1 MAAGPAKRG
10 KGPRYYASAVVNGAV
25 DGHSWGAARGPV
37 RGQAGETGGMRV
49 TGVDACRGGWACVHL
64 DTDEGGD
71 RLTVRMAGSLAEGLA
86 GTAPG
91 QVVGIDMPLGL
102 LDRGWRAADEEA
114 RRRLGV
120 RRSSIFAIPPA
131 AVWRQPDY
139 QAALAVCRQLTGQG
153 FSVQAW
159 GLRAKLRE
167 AADYRGHGSQRL
179 YEVHPELSFAAMA
192 GAPLPEPKN
201 RPAGQALRRSVL
213 AAAGLAVPDD
223 PAWRRAAVD
232 VLDAAAVAWTARRI
246 AAGQAVV
253 LPDPPQTGQDGLE
266 IAIRY

>member
-1 MAAGPAKRG
+1 
-10 KGPRYYASAVVNGAV
+10 
-25 DGHSWGAARGPV
+25 
-37 RGQAGETGGMRV
+37 MRV
-49 TGVDACRGGWACVHL
+49 TGVDACRDGWACVDL
-64 DTDEGGD
+64 TVDQYGD
-71 RLTVRMAGSLAEGLA
+71 AAGLTVRVVGSLEEGLA
-86 GTAPG
+86 GAVPG

-102 LDRGWRAADEEA
+102 LDRGWRVADGET

-120 RRSSIFAIPPA
+120 RRSSIFAISPA
-131 AVWRQPDY
+131 EVWRQPDY
-139 QAALAVCRQLTGQG
+139 QAALAVCRRLTGQG

-167 AADYRGHGSQRL
+167 AAGYRGHRTVRL

-192 GAPLPEPKN
+192 GAPLAEPKS

-232 VLDAAAVAWTARRI
+232 VLDAAAVAWSARRI

-253 LPDPPQTGQDGLE
+253 LPDPPQVGEDGRE

>member
-1 MAAGPAKRG
+1 
-10 KGPRYYASAVVNGAV
+10 
-25 DGHSWGAARGPV
+25 
-37 RGQAGETGGMRV
+37 MRV
-49 TGVDACRGGWACVHL
+49 TGVDACRDGWACVDLTVDHN
-64 DTDEGGD
+64 GD
-71 RLTVRMAGSLAEGLA
+71 AAGLTVRVTASLAEGLA
-86 GTAPG
+86 DAAAG

-102 LDRGWRAADEEA
+102 LDRGWRVADEEA

-131 AVWRQPDY
+131 EVWRQPDY
-139 QAALAVCRQLTGQG
+139 QAALAVCRRLTGKG

-159 GLRAKLRE
+159 GLRGKLRE
-167 AADYRGHGSQRL
+167 AAEYRGHGGQRL

-192 GAPLPEPKN
+192 GAPLAEPKSW
-201 RPAGQALRRSVL
+201 PAGQALRRSVL
-213 AAAGLAVPDD
+213 AAAGLVVPDD

-246 AAGQAVV
+246 AARQAVV
-253 LPDPPQTGQDGLE
+253 LPDPPQTGEDGRE

>member
-1 MAAGPAKRG
+1 
-10 KGPRYYASAVVNGAV
+10 
-25 DGHSWGAARGPV
+25 
-37 RGQAGETGGMRV
+37 MRV
-49 TGVDACRGGWACVHL
+49 TGVDACRDGWACVDL
-64 DTDEGGD
+64 TVDQPGD
-71 RLTVRMAGSLAEGLA
+71 VAGLTVRVVSSLEEGLA
-86 GTAPG
+86 GAAPG

-102 LDRGWRAADEEA
+102 LDRGWRVADQEA

-131 AVWRQPDY
+131 EVWRQPDY
-139 QAALAVCRQLTGQG
+139 QTALAVCRRLTGQG

-167 AADYRGHGSQRL
+167 AAEYRGRGALRL

-192 GAPLPEPKN
+192 GAPLAGPKSK
-201 RPAGQALRRSVL
+201 PAGQALRRSVL
-213 AAAGLAVPDD
+213 LAAGLAVPDD
-223 PAWRRAAVD
+223 PRWRRAAVD
-232 VLDAAAVAWTARRI
+232 LLDAAAVAWTARRI

-253 LPDPPQTGQDGLE
+253 LPDPPETGEDGRE